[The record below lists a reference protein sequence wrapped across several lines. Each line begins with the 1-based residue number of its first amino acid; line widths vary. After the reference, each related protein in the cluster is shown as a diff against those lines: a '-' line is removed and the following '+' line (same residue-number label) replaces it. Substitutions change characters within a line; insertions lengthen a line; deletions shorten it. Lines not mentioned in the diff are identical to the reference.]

1 MLKTKAIIFKPK
13 NQNQDTGLNKR
24 SRVNREAIMVKNR
37 NLLICIL
44 DMETLVLI
52 FIPPE
57 SFSTSAFTNL
67 KMEQLYNAS
76 CKTVNAHQQEVIN
89 FSTASRFTIKRFIK
103 EQKI

>member
-1 MLKTKAIIFKPK
+1 MFGGCQIY
-13 NQNQDTGLNKR
+13 
-24 SRVNREAIMVKNR
+24 S
-37 NLLICIL
+37 
-44 DMETLVLI
+44 
-52 FIPPE
+52 
-57 SFSTSAFTNL
+57 